1 MMKFFLQW
9 EAKMILIE
17 WLSQFS
23 LVEWSICLFLLA
35 TLSLN
40 YSANT
45 AIALDLSSL
54 ATSST
59 WIAGVESGQID
70 NTTNLYIDALV
81 DVKGIVGHA
90 STANTVGQELRIY
103 VWGSD
108 VSLNTTPISALDGTT
123 SAETLTATV
132 TQSLR
137 QGASVQAIVTTA
149 GLTFYVQPFSV
160 AALFGGVMPKFW
172 GLFVTHNF
180 AGSLGASNNNLFQY
194 TGVKLTT

>member
-1 MMKFFLQW
+1 M
-9 EAKMILIE
+9 
-17 WLSQFS
+17 
-23 LVEWSICLFLLA
+23 A
-35 TLSLN
+35 TVLDTT

-45 AIALDLSSL
+45 PIALDLSSL

-59 WIAGVESGQID
+59 WVAGQESTQID
-70 NTTNLYIDALV
+70 NTATKYIDALV
-81 DVKGIVGHA
+81 DVKGITGHA
-90 STANTVGQELRIY
+90 STANTVGQELRVY

-108 VSLNTTPISALDGTT
+108 VSLATTAISALDGTT

-137 QGASVQAIVTTA
+137 LAGSVQAVVTTA
-149 GLTFYVQPFSV
+149 ALVFYIQPFSV

-180 AGSLGASNNNLFQY
+180 TGALGASNNSLFQF
-194 TGVKLTT
+194 TGITFTST